1 MNIFKTAIFRPV
13 ATTMV
18 FMALMVFGIYSTLN
32 LPIDLFPEIDPP
44 VITVATT
51 YQGAGALE
59 VEQNVTR
66 QMEDQFST
74 LNDLE
79 EITSTSVDNLSIITL
94 EFDWNSNL
102 DEASNN
108 IRDVLSR
115 VQPLLPDDVDD
126 PVIYRFN
133 ASSIP
138 VVTLAATADE
148 SYPNLRQ
155 TLENQLV
162 TPLNRIAGV
171 GAVNIEGGP
180 VRQIQINIDPQ
191 SMRAYGVNISQV
203 SQVLSN
209 ENVIIPAGDI
219 TVGTQQYN
227 VRIDTE
233 FSSVEEIEQIVVK
246 NTPQGGIVTIG
257 DIAEVRDTIDESNR
271 LAIVNGGKAIMIT
284 VQKQNSANTVAVA
297 REVLAQ
303 IPELSRAL
311 PPDVQIQTVVDT
323 SRYIVNSVNNL
334 SEVLIYAVVFVVL
347 VVFIF
352 LRRWRA
358 TFIVALTIPFS
369 LIAAFIYL
377 SLTGNTLNL
386 ISLSSL
392 SIALGMVVDD
402 AIVVLENISTYIER
416 GTKPREAALYGTN
429 EVGVAVV
436 ATTLTVVAVFLPLT
450 FLTGMTGIWFGQ
462 LGAIVVVTIVV
473 STLAALTLIPM
484 MSSQLLKQK
493 ENEKQKKGFGQRMD
507 QGVEKALTGLD
518 NWYKRLLG
526 WALHHKLVVV
536 AVSVVLFVGS
546 LLLIPGIGTEF
557 MPQADNARMM
567 ISIELPTGRSTQS
580 AIPTVRKIERIFE
593 QEVPELEIISSGVG
607 SNAQGG
613 GGGGLSGGGST
624 NPNVIDI
631 TASLV
636 PVSERERSVF
646 EIAEVVR
653 ERLRDIPEA
662 VTFSVST
669 QGGPSAGSP
678 VAIDVIGNDLDQ
690 ITGIAESIVA
700 KLEEINGVRNADV
713 NIGDP
718 QPALQIDLDR
728 SRLAQLGLNSGTV
741 GQIVRNILAG
751 QTATEFREGGDEFDI
766 VVQYGKSFRQS
777 IEDIRRITVP
787 TPDGNLVELG
797 SLGDVR
803 EIYTPPNIE
812 RTGRERSVQVTADL
826 LDTPLNEVTD
836 QIDEFIAN
844 ELDVPP
850 GVDIEYG
857 GDIEEQRESFGDLFL
872 LLGLSILLVYIVMAA
887 QFESL
892 KDPFIIMFS
901 LPFAFTGVML
911 ALVAT
916 NTRLSV
922 IAFIGGIILVGI
934 VVKNAIVLVDYIQL
948 LRGRGLTL
956 FDSIVESGASRLRP
970 VLMTTLTTLL
980 AMFPLA
986 ISKGE
991 GSETW
996 KPMAIAVLGGLTF
1009 STLVTLVFVPV
1020 MYAIFHRKRKH
1031 KVSLLSG

>member
-1 MNIFKTAIFRPV
+1 MNIFKIAIFRPV

-18 FMALMVFGIYSTLN
+18 FMALMVFGIYSTIN
-32 LPIDLFPEIDPP
+32 LPVDLFPEIDPP
-44 VITVATT
+44 VITVITT

-66 QMEDQFST
+66 QLEDQFST

-79 EITSTSVDNLSIITL
+79 EITSTSVDNMAIITL
-94 EFDWNSNL
+94 EFDWGSNL

-108 IRDVLSR
+108 IRDALSR
-115 VQPLLPDDVDD
+115 AQAVLPEEIDD
-126 PVIYRFN
+126 PIIYRFN

-138 VVTLAATADE
+138 VITLAATANE

-155 TLENQLV
+155 ILDNQIV

-171 GAVNIEGGP
+171 GAVNMEGGP
-180 VRQIQINIDPQ
+180 VREVQINLDPQ
-191 SMRAYGVNISQV
+191 RLRAYAIDVAEV
-203 SQVLSN
+203 SQALRN
-209 ENVIIPAGDI
+209 ENVIVPAGDI
-219 TVGTQQYN
+219 TVGRQQYN

-233 FSSVEEIEQIVVK
+233 FKTVQEIEQIVIR
-246 NTPQGGIVTIG
+246 NTPQGGVVYVR
-257 DIAEVRDTIDESNR
+257 DVAEVRDAINEENR
-271 LAIVNGGKAIMIT
+271 ISVVNGGKAITIS
-284 VQKQNSANTVAVA
+284 VQKQNRANTVNVA
-297 REVLAQ
+297 EEVLKRL
-303 IPELSRAL
+303 PELTRTL
-311 PPDVQIQTVVDT
+311 PPDVKVVTVVDT

-347 VVFIF
+347 VVFVF

-358 TFIVALTIPFS
+358 TFIVGLTIPFS

-377 SLTGNTLNL
+377 SVTGNTLNL

-402 AIVVLENISTYIER
+402 AIVVLENITTYTER

-484 MSSQLLKQK
+484 MSAQLLK
-493 ENEKQKKGFGQRMD
+493 EKKKDQVKKNGFRYKLDRSVERM
-507 QGVEKALTGLD
+507 LTSLD
-518 NWYKRLLG
+518 NGYKKLLR
-526 WALHHKLVVV
+526 WSLLHKVLVVV
-536 AVSVVLFVGS
+536 LAVVMFVGS
-546 LLLIPGIGTEF
+546 LMLMPLIGTEF
-557 MPQADNARMM
+557 MPQADNARLM
-567 ISIELPTGRSTQS
+567 ITLDLPTGRSSES
-580 AIPTVRKIERIFE
+580 ALPTIKKVENIFA
-593 QEVPELEIISSGVG
+593 QHVPELEIISSAVG
-607 SNAQGG
+607 SNAVGG
-613 GGGGLSGGGST
+613 GGFGGGST
-624 NPNVIDI
+624 SPNVIDI
-631 TASLV
+631 TATLT
-636 PVSERERSVF
+636 PVSERERNIF

-653 ERLRDIPEA
+653 EKLQDLPEA
-662 VTFSVST
+662 VKFSVST
-669 QGGPSAGSP
+669 QGGPSAGAP
-678 VAIDVIGNDLDQ
+678 VAINVIGNDLDQ
-690 ITGIAESIVA
+690 ISGLAEQLVA
-700 KLEEINGVRNADV
+700 RLNKIEGVRNADV
-713 NIGDP
+713 NRGEP

-728 SRLAQLGLNSGTV
+728 NRLAPLGLNSGTV
-741 GQIVRNILAG
+741 GQSIRSLLAG
-751 QTATEFREGGDEFDI
+751 QTATEYREQGEEYD
-766 VVQYGKSFRQS
+766 VVVRYGAPFRQS
-777 IEDIRRITVP
+777 LDDVNRMAIT
-787 TPDGNLVELG
+787 TPDGNLVEVGALG
-797 SLGDVR
+797 EVR

-812 RTGRERSVQVTADL
+812 RIGRERAIGVTADL
-826 LDTPLNEVTD
+826 VGTPLNVVNEQMTA
-836 QIDEFIAN
+836 FIQN
-844 ELDVPP
+844 ELNVPP
-850 GVDIEYG
+850 GVEIEFG
-857 GDIEEQRESFGDLFL
+857 GDIEEQQEAFGDLFL

-911 ALVAT
+911 ALVLT
-916 NTRLSV
+916 STKLSV

-948 LRGRGLTL
+948 LRGRGLSL
-956 FDSIVESGASRLRP
+956 FDSIIESGASRLRP

-986 ISKGE
+986 ISTGE

-996 KPMAIAVLGGLTF
+996 KPMAVAVIGGLTF

-1031 KVSLLSG
+1031 RVSLLSG

>member
-32 LPIDLFPEIDPP
+32 LPVDLFPEIDPP
-44 VITVATT
+44 VITVVAT

-59 VEQNVTR
+59 VEQNVTT
-66 QMEDQFST
+66 QLEDQLST
-74 LNDLE
+74 VNDLE
-79 EITSTSVDNLSIITL
+79 EITSTSVDNMAIITL
-94 EFDWNSNL
+94 EFDWGSNL
-102 DEASNN
+102 DESTND

-115 VQPLLPDDVDD
+115 TQPLLPDDVEE

-138 VVTLAATADE
+138 VVTLAATAEE

-155 TLENQLV
+155 ILEDQLV
-162 TPLNRIAGV
+162 TPLNRIPGV
-171 GAVNIEGGP
+171 GAVNIQGGP
-180 VRQIQINIDPQ
+180 VREIQINIDPQ
-191 SMRAYGVNISQV
+191 RMSAYAVDIGQISQA
-203 SQVLSN
+203 LSN

-219 TVGTQQYN
+219 EVGRQEYN

-233 FSSVEEIEQIVVK
+233 FKSIEEIRQIVVK
-246 NTPQGGIVTIG
+246 TGAQGGIVYVG
-257 DIAEVRDTIDESNR
+257 DVADVRDAISEENR
-271 LAIVNGGKAIMIT
+271 LSIVNGGRAINIS
-284 VQKQNSANTVAVA
+284 VQKQNNANTVEVA
-297 REVLAQ
+297 REVLAR
-303 IPELSRAL
+303 IPELARTL
-311 PPDVQIQTVVDT
+311 PPDVEIRTVVDT
-323 SRYIVNSVNNL
+323 SRYIINSVNNL

-352 LRRWRA
+352 LRKWRA
-358 TFIVALTIPFS
+358 TFIVGLTIPFS

-402 AIVVLENISTYIER
+402 AIVVLENISTYIEK

-484 MSSQLLKQK
+484 MSAQLFK
-493 ENEKQKKGFGQRMD
+493 EKSKEKKRRTFSRRLSGS
-507 QGVEKALTGLD
+507 VEKGLTWLD
-518 NWYKRLLG
+518 NRYKGLLG
-526 WALHHKLVVV
+526 WSLHHKAAVVI
-536 AVSVVLFVGS
+536 AALVLFIGS
-546 LLLIPGIGTEF
+546 LLLVPRVGTEF
-557 MPQADNARMM
+557 MPQADNARLM
-567 ISIELPTGRSTQS
+567 ISIELPTGRSPES
-580 AIPTVRKIERIFE
+580 AIPTIRKVESIFA
-593 QEVPELEIISSGVG
+593 QHVPELEIISSGVG
-607 SNAQGG
+607 STAQGG
-613 GGGGLSGGGST
+613 GGGITGGGST
-624 NPNVIDI
+624 SPNVIDI

-636 PVSERERSVF
+636 PVSERERNVF

-653 ERLRDIPEA
+653 EQLRDIPEA
-662 VTFSVST
+662 IQYSVST
-669 QGGPSAGSP
+669 QGGASAGSP
-678 VAIDVIGNDLDQ
+678 VAIDVIGNDLDL
-690 ITGIAESIVA
+690 TADIASRIVER
-700 KLEEINGVRNADV
+700 LERIPGVRNAD
-713 NIGDP
+713 ISRGDP

-728 SRLAQLGLNSGTV
+728 DRLAPLGLNSGTV
-741 GQIVRNILAG
+741 GQSIRNMIAG
-751 QTATEFREGGDEFDI
+751 LTATEYREAGEEYD
-766 VVQYGKSFRQS
+766 VVVRYAQPFRQS
-777 IEDIRRITVP
+777 VEDIRRIRVP
-787 TPDGNLVELG
+787 TPDGSLVEIG
-797 SLGDVR
+797 SLGDIR

-812 RTGRERSVQVTADL
+812 RTGRERSIQVTADL
-826 LDTPLNEVTD
+826 VGTPLNVVTE
-836 QIDEFIAN
+836 QVEAFITN
-844 ELDVPP
+844 DLDIPP
-850 GVDIEYG
+850 GIEIEYG
-857 GDIEEQRESFGDLFL
+857 GDIEEQQEAFGDLFL

-901 LPFAFTGVML
+901 LPFAFTGVLL
-911 ALVAT
+911 ALVMT
-916 NTRLSV
+916 NTKLSV
-922 IAFIGGIILVGI
+922 IAFVGGIILVGI

-956 FDSIVESGASRLRP
+956 FDAIVESGASRLRP

-986 ISKGE
+986 ISQGE